1 MEVGVVCRSCWIPEP
16 LFAQAAAPGYPD
28 CNVSVFSLQMSGA
41 DTAGDDDDASRK
53 RKSKNLYVGK
63 IPGPHP
69 SDRGGRVGGAPC
81 TPLRP
86 LPSGLFPMP
95 SGLGVEVERRG

>member
-1 MEVGVVCRSCWIPEP
+1 MEVGVVCRSCWVPEP

-63 IPGPHP
+63 ILGPHP
-69 SDRGGRVGGAPC
+69 SDGGGGLPAPHFILC
-81 TPLRP
+81 PLAYSP
-86 LPSGLFPMP
+86 CP
-95 SGLGVEVERRG
+95 VA

>member
-1 MEVGVVCRSCWIPEP
+1 MEVGVVCRSCWVPEP

-63 IPGPHP
+63 ILGPHP
-69 SDRGGRVGGAPC
+69 SDGGGGAPC
-81 TPLRP
+81 PP
-86 LPSGLFPMP
+86 QSPGP
-95 SGLGVEVERRG
+95 EVQRDPRRNHLNERL